1 MFQSE
6 AIRFA
11 IQHLL
16 GPNRLCSLYR
26 TSSSSIGC
34 ALVQWNPGGPEY
46 ILLQELSE
54 FFRC

>member
-16 GPNRLCSLYR
+16 GPNRLYSLYR

-34 ALVQWNPGGPEY
+34 ALVQWNPGRPEY